1 MPIYNNFFFSNPI
14 AKIYAFTTPEFIDA
28 LKKIE
33 KYKQNYYL
41 LGYIRYEAKD
51 IFFGKNI
58 NSKLPLLYFEIFKDY
73 KLFDREIKNIFELKL
88 LPTLTFDKYLRNIEK
103 IKYEIEAG
111 NTYEVNYTFDFNVE
125 FDGNEFEL
133 YQYLLQKQSTTYTAF
148 IKNKFDT
155 LLSFSPELFF
165 AVKNNHIITKPMKG
179 TLNAE
184 KTKMKILKIL
194 TSLKMI

>member
-1 MPIYNNFFFSNPI
+1 MPIYNNFLFSNPI
-14 AKIYAFTTPEFIDA
+14 AKIYAFAMPEFIDA

-88 LPTLTFDKYLRNIEK
+88 LPTITFDKYLRNIK
-103 IKYEIEAG
+103 
-111 NTYEVNYTFDFNVE
+111 NTR
-125 FDGNEFEL
+125 
-133 YQYLLQKQSTTYTAF
+133 
-148 IKNKFDT
+148 
-155 LLSFSPELFF
+155 
-165 AVKNNHIITKPMKG
+165 
-179 TLNAE
+179 
-184 KTKMKILKIL
+184 
-194 TSLKMI
+194 